1 MPTKP
6 HTSALSVFLIVVL
19 YFLQGMN
26 LGLTACMPI
35 FLATRGAT
43 WKDQGTFNFAYYPFS
58 FKLLWAPLIDAVYSN
73 RFGRRKS
80 WLVPIQ
86 LIMAGIFMFLSFYAQ
101 SFIDAGHVTLLAI
114 IFFGIM
120 FLTAT
125 QDICV
130 DGLAISLFS
139 ATNSQWTST
148 SQTVGQTLGRF
159 IGSPFLLTLES
170 AKFTNSFIRKPL
182 SLPLQPS
189 GLFSLEQFIR
199 FTSVSFLLV
208 TTFLSIC
215 FREKKMIKNASG
227 EEEAS
232 FSLRETYLS
241 IWKLFQKK
249 CVRHLTLFALISPIG
264 LVAVNYMTRV
274 TLIRYVSA

>member
-1 MPTKP
+1 MSTNA
-6 HTSALSVFLIVVL
+6 HTSALSVCLILIL
-19 YFLQGMN
+19 YLLQGLN
-26 LGLTACMPI
+26 LGLTACMPF

-58 FKLLWAPLIDAVYSN
+58 FKLLWAPLIDAVYSS

-86 LIMAGIFMFLSFYAQ
+86 LTMVGILFFLSFYVQ
-101 SFIDAGHVTLLAI
+101 SFIDAGHATLLAI
-114 IFFGIM
+114 VFFGIM

-130 DGLAISLFS
+130 DGLAISLFT

-148 SQTVGQTLGRF
+148 SQTVGQTMGRF

-170 AKFTNSFIRKPL
+170 ANFTNRFIREPL
-182 SLPLQPS
+182 SLPLQSS

-199 FTSVSFLLV
+199 FAAVSFLVV
-208 TTFLSIC
+208 TTCLSIF
-215 FREKKMIKNASG
+215 FREQKMIKSMGG
-227 EEEAS
+227 EETIS
-232 FSLRETYLS
+232 FSLSETYIS

-249 CVRHLTLFALISPIG
+249 CIRHLTLVALISPIG
-264 LVAVNYMTRV
+264 LVAINYMTRV
-274 TLIRYVSA
+274 ALIR